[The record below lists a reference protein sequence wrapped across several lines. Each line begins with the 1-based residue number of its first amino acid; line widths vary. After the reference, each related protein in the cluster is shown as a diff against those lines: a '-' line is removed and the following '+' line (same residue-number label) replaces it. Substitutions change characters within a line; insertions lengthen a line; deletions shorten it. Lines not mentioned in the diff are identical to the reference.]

1 MKFSLSCSAASL
13 LVLFTSYASAQD
25 YPTRPITMVVPVP
38 AGGAMDTS
46 ARRVGKVLGE
56 KLGQPIVVENKTG
69 AGGIVGT
76 EYVVSAKP
84 DGYTI
89 MYNVH
94 AALVTWP
101 LVFKKLSFDPQT
113 ALVAVRVLS
122 ETPTMLMVRAD
133 SSYKTLADFVNHARK
148 NPEKIN
154 YATAG
159 TGSIQ
164 QLAGELF
171 QREADIRMTAIPY
184 KGAAPSTADLL
195 GGTIE
200 MIFDFAS
207 TMKPMIEAGK
217 LRALAITGSK
227 RLASLP
233 DVPTF
238 AESGYPG
245 MDLVV
250 GAVVVAPAGVPKPIV
265 DKLSDA
271 LGKTLA
277 EPSIIEAYAE
287 AGSTPLKDMDK
298 EKLAS
303 WLAAKKLKEKDIIER
318 AGIQPE

>member
-1 MKFSLSCSAASL
+1 MKFLLSYLAASL
-13 LVLFTSYASAQD
+13 LVLCTAGASAQD
-25 YPTRPITMVVPVP
+25 YPTRPITMIVPVP

-46 ARRVGKVLGE
+46 ARRVGKLLGE
-56 KLGQPIVVENKTG
+56 KLGQPIVVENKPG
-69 AGGIVGT
+69 AGGIVGA
-76 EYVVSAKP
+76 EYVVGAKP

-94 AALVTWP
+94 AVLVTYP

-113 ALVAVRVLS
+113 ALTAVRVLG

-133 SSYKTLADFVNHARK
+133 SNHKTLADFINHARK
-148 NPEKIN
+148 NPEKTN
-154 YATAG
+154 YGTAG

-184 KGAAPSTADLL
+184 KGAAPSITDLL
-195 GGTIE
+195 GGTID

-217 LRALAITGSK
+217 MRALATTGSR

-238 AESGYPG
+238 AEAGYPG

-250 GAVVVAPAGVPKPIV
+250 GSVIVAPAGVPRPIV

-277 EPSIIEAYAE
+277 EPIIVEAFAE

-298 EKLAS
+298 EKLTS
-303 WLAAKKLKEKDIIER
+303 WLAAKKTKEKEIIER